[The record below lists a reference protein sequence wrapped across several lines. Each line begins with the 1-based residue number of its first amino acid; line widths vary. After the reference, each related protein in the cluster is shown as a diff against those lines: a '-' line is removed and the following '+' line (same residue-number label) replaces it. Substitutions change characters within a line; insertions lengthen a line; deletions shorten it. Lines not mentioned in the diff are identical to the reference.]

1 MEVAAADKEVQSS
14 AMPRSLL
21 YTRTATESFS
31 KHGDLESSQN
41 APTSQRLAGA
51 GVGVEVGI
59 RGLGLVVGK
68 GVSCELI

>member
-41 APTSQRLAGA
+41 APTSQRLAGL
-51 GVGVEVGI
+51 
-59 RGLGLVVGK
+59 GLGLRLGL
-68 GVSCELI
+68 ED